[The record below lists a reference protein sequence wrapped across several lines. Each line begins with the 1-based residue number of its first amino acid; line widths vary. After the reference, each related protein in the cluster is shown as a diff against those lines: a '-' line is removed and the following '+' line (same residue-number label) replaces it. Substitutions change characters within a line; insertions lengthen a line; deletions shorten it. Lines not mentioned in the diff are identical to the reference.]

1 MRLHSRKQGVG
12 WGRDTRPRRRPV
24 RAVIVDA
31 EPVGAGTRYVF
42 VTNTRRRSTARTLPR
57 TASEPER
64 RGARRPKGLPTR
76 TVAIG
81 LLGAA
86 LCLGLG
92 LAIPTAPLGPDSEQ
106 VAQSVW
112 SDPRPSFLASAVGGN
127 VAPSSQR
134 GLVPVKAP
142 EVLSVPVAASHD
154 PSAAAGPGGIRVK
167 VFFSRHPESES
178 AFSAVFPVTRVAP
191 DRAVATAALTS
202 LLQGPSDSERASGYF
217 SELGAAVTGAS
228 SCGGRG
234 FRIAIVDGT
243 ATVQFC
249 RALTSAGAGQDA
261 RIRSQIE
268 ATLRQFSTVR
278 SVRLLDSAGHC
289 LFDAS
294 GEDRCM
300 PPAPGSARKP
310 GA

>member
-1 MRLHSRKQGVG
+1 METYSASPMAATYVPTTASLS
-12 WGRDTRPRRRPV
+12 DTSCMADAEAPSLAPPGTTGQPIKLAFPQAGHRPLGTRGRRPV
-24 RAVIVDA
+24 RAVILDA

-217 SELGAAVTGAS
+217 SELGA
-228 SCGGRG
+228 
-234 FRIAIVDGT
+234 
-243 ATVQFC
+243 
-249 RALTSAGAGQDA
+249 
-261 RIRSQIE
+261 
-268 ATLRQFSTVR
+268 
-278 SVRLLDSAGHC
+278 
-289 LFDAS
+289 
-294 GEDRCM
+294 
-300 PPAPGSARKP
+300 
-310 GA
+310 